1 MTERN
6 YRGSKIVPV
15 RIDDATLTQI
25 ESIVARSVLHSKAE
39 PYTVSSWIKTLIQR
53 ELNSL
58 ERRRAKKKGTGDELL
73 NEMISAMEVACEQ
86 ADYTAA

>member
-1 MTERN
+1 MAERN

-15 RIDDATLTQI
+15 RIDDATLLRV
-25 ESIVARSVLHSKAE
+25 EAIVAKSVLHSKLE

-58 ERRRAKKKGTGDELL
+58 ERRRRKAKKGGHDKDDDIEVPNGDEVYATD
-73 NEMISAMEVACEQ
+73 E
-86 ADYTAA
+86 AAA